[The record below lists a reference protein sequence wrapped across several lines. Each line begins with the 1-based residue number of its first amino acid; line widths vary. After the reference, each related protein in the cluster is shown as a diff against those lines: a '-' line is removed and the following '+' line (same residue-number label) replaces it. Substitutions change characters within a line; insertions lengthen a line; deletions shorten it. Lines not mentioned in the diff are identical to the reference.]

1 MTQNPDMQG
10 LYPKLMDHYGTHV
23 QRKDLGGVRRLM
35 HGLGD
40 PDPSIFAIRSF
51 TEEPFDNEW
60 SNVYNTREYDA
71 TQPYG
76 WDFGEDLAARSSE
89 SALAGTEPPNWSSV
103 GQFGDVMQNGER
115 LAQPDDEGFL
125 GDAVNA
131 LAPIVQTAGSYAL
144 PILFSMLMRGGK

>member
-10 LYPKLMDHYGTHV
+10 IYSKLMDYYGTHV
-23 QRKDLGGVRRLM
+23 QRKDLGDVRRLV

-40 PDPSIFAIRSF
+40 PNPSIFDIRSF

-76 WDFGEDLAARSSE
+76 FDFGHEHEMHLSSPANDSEDAFKARPDGRVTSNLGQVISTPDGYNAYDGADLA
-89 SALAGTEPPNWSSV
+89 L
-103 GQFGDVMQNGER
+103 
-115 LAQPDDEGFL
+115 
-125 GDAVNA
+125 
-131 LAPIVQTAGSYAL
+131 PIVQAAGSYAL
-144 PILFSMLMRGGK
+144 PMLFGMLMRGGK